1 MKQTVRH
8 GLGIALSAMAFVC
21 NYSPWVRNAAAL
33 PDADSSALPKQ
44 QNVAASAPIRVRL
57 KPGRYILL
65 SRESALT
72 GIGSFPRHLN
82 AERRR

>member
-1 MKQTVRH
+1 MGIKIGTGGLSVEWIIRATGGELYTVTGR
-8 GLGIALSAMAFVC
+8 GCA
-21 NYSPWVRNAAAL
+21 
-33 PDADSSALPKQ
+33 ADSSALPKQ

-72 GIGSFPRHLN
+72 GIGSFPRHLS